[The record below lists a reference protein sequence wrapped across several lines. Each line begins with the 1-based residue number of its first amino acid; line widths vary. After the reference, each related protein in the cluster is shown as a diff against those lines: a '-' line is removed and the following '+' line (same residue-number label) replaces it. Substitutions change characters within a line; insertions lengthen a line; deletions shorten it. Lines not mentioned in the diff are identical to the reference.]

1 MSNVII
7 NFIYKDK
14 IIKIIGNKDDYMKI
28 VFKKCLTKLEKNSS
42 DIYFSYNGIILEEDS
57 KLNEIMNENNEILI
71 EVNEESSNDNDIE
84 KEILIQSKEVIC
96 PECGEESII
105 ELNDYKIT
113 LSNCI
118 NNHYLSNILINEYID
133 YQKIDESKII
143 CHNCSKIKS
152 NIYNNQ
158 LYKCCKKHLIIDYEL
173 KNYLCNIHGER
184 YISYC
189 KKCNKNLCDLCEI
202 GHNKEHNIIS
212 HKDILKKDDYMDTLN
227 NLRNKI
233 NDLKNDIDQ
242 LIKRLNKIE
251 DNFELYYNI
260 SNDFI
265 SNYNIKKKN
274 YQILMN
280 LNNIICFN
288 NNIIRDIDK
297 IVNEEKVEKKFK
309 YLEEI
314 YKNMEIKNEILIKY
328 NVFDEEEIKIFG
340 DEFVENNKDNYEI
353 P

>member
-158 LYKCCKKHLIIDYEL
+158 LYKCCSRNINLCPLCKDKHDKKHLIIDYEL

-184 YISYC
+184 YIS
-189 KKCNKNLCDLCEI
+189 
-202 GHNKEHNIIS
+202 
-212 HKDILKKDDYMDTLN
+212 
-227 NLRNKI
+227 
-233 NDLKNDIDQ
+233 
-242 LIKRLNKIE
+242 
-251 DNFELYYNI
+251 
-260 SNDFI
+260 
-265 SNYNIKKKN
+265 
-274 YQILMN
+274 
-280 LNNIICFN
+280 
-288 NNIIRDIDK
+288 
-297 IVNEEKVEKKFK
+297 
-309 YLEEI
+309 
-314 YKNMEIKNEILIKY
+314 
-328 NVFDEEEIKIFG
+328 
-340 DEFVENNKDNYEI
+340 
-353 P
+353 